1 MVAEHLVI
9 SYWPVI
15 CYLLA
20 GLVIGAFWFVIVE
33 EFG

>member
-1 MVAEHLVI
+1 MTPDVIVI

-20 GLVIGAFWFVIVE
+20 GLVIGAFGCVIMDEWF
-33 EFG
+33 